1 MTHNICRLPFESET
15 HRINSIAFKGN
26 SQLVAGCNDNL
37 IRIFGVRN
45 GNVLEQLTG
54 HQCAVESVDVN
65 VLGIIIS
72 GSRDNTVR
80 VWDTDGEYLQL
91 NVAPPD
97 LQTGQEGYPHGIT
110 SVAFSPDNRV
120 VAIGVDNAVRN
131 LKLWNLI
138 TDEVTELKG
147 HDVGVEA
154 VAFNNNGNRL
164 VSASRNG
171 VVSVWDV
178 EKGYPILNYNV
189 TEYATSLA
197 FNRGG
202 ILAMGCTDKTVCLLT
217 QRNIEIKLQ
226 GHTKAVTSVA
236 FSPNGE
242 LVASASYD
250 KTVRIWGVQDG
261 QLIHTLTG
269 HNDWVTSVA
278 FSPDGKSIAS
288 GSWDRTVRIW
298 DVETGEVRLRIV
310 PKLTGLPVYQ
320 LTTLH

>member
-15 HRINSIAFKGN
+15 HRINSIAFTIGGDA
-26 SQLVAGCNDNL
+26 LVAGCNDNL
-37 IRIFGVRN
+37 IRIFDVNRGHEL
-45 GNVLEQLTG
+45 GQLAG
-54 HQCAVESVDVN
+54 HQSVVESIAIGSLG
-65 VLGIIIS
+65 VLVS

-80 VWDTDGEYLQL
+80 VWDNDGEYMQL
-91 NVAPPD
+91 NIAPPD
-97 LQTGQEGYPHGIT
+97 LQTGQDGYPHGIT
-110 SVAFSPDNRV
+110 SVAFMSNDNGV
-120 VAIGVDNAVRN
+120 VAIGVDSPVDN
-131 LKLWNLI
+131 LKLWDRA
-138 TDEVTELKG
+138 TDEVTELKV
-147 HDVGVEA
+147 HDSAVMA
-154 VAFNNNGNRL
+154 VAFDNSGSIL
-164 VSASRNG
+164 ASASRNG

-269 HNDWVTSVA
+269 HSDWVTSVA
-278 FSPDGKSIAS
+278 FSPDGKSVAS

-310 PKLTGLPVYQ
+310 PKLTGLKGRIK
-320 LTTLH
+320 

>member
-1 MTHNICRLPFESET
+1 MTHNYCRQPLIGESEI
-15 HRINSIAFKGN
+15 HRINSIAFGGN
-26 SQLVAGCNDNL
+26 SQLVAGCNDGL
-37 IRIFGVRN
+37 IRVFDVRN
-45 GNVLEQLTG
+45 GNTIGQMTG
-54 HQCAVESVDVN
+54 HQCAVESVAVNCNDV
-65 VLGIIIS
+65 IAS
-72 GSRDNTVR
+72 GSIDNTVR
-80 VWDTDGEYLQL
+80 VWDKDGEYLQL

-110 SVAFSPDNRV
+110 SVAFSPDNKV
-120 VAIGVDNAVRN
+120 VAIGVDNAVHN

-147 HDVGVEA
+147 HDVGVAA
-154 VAFNNNGNRL
+154 VVFNNSGDRL

-178 EKGYPILNYNV
+178 EKEYQILNYNV
-189 TEYATSLA
+189 TGYATSLA
-197 FNRGG
+197 FNCYG
-202 ILAMGCTDKTVCLLT
+202 ILAMGCTDNTVRLFS
-217 QRNIEIKLQ
+217 QENIEIKLQ
-226 GHTKAVTSVA
+226 GHTDTVTSVA

-250 KTVRIWGVQDG
+250 KTVRIWEVQDG

-269 HNDWVTSVA
+269 HSDWVTSVA
-278 FSPDGKSIAS
+278 FSPDGKSVAS

-310 PKLTGLPVYQ
+310 PKLTGLKGRIK
-320 LTTLH
+320 